1 MSEVQPPRGFSNNG
15 LVMAARA
22 AVAKAFLTSPGGTAY
37 GAAVLT
43 LSGNVYS
50 AGQYSS
56 FNHVTN
62 VHAEQAALV
71 MAAMND
77 DPDVVALAVASN
89 NSDAVTR
96 PCGVCCQVMDEHRKR
111 TGRDFDVLMAHADG
125 SGFDHT
131 TVSGLLRYPW
141 VANSITQHARAESK
155 EIIRPD
161 TLKPFATQ
169 VKRARTGDHV
179 QVAGG
184 AVAMVWDNAFGG
196 SKTLVKIK
204 YIRDGSGGCRKVAH
218 SFSQPL
224 QYQAELYAAG
234 LHRPTFAGF
243 DAAVYSGQEIEGVIP
258 SPHAAGADCQ
268 LPADVRGL
276 LERVGVDAAS
286 IRVTGSRGIG
296 LEHEGSDWDLIV
308 PVEPSAVANIR
319 ERLVREL
326 NAGRIV
332 IPESSGSWKALNKVF
347 PGGIAAIIKDRR
359 FIETFRVGSASVALI
374 FVPREEPS
382 SLVSEGCQPLGRAC
396 LFGEV
401 LEASQTPFK
410 RAEYVL
416 DTAEHGHVRVVCYYK
431 LANLIQTGDRL
442 AVRGWLVQ
450 QDGAK
455 LLLQMLPM
463 PDNIM
468 WHNR

>member
-1 MSEVQPPRGFSNNG
+1 MKSEHVSRE
-15 LVMAARA
+15 LVAAARGA
-22 AVAKAFLTSPGGTAY
+22 TAKAFLTSPGGTAY

-43 LSGNVYS
+43 VSGNIYT

-77 DPDVVALAVASN
+77 DPDVIALAVASN
-89 NSDAVTR
+89 SSDAVTR

-125 SGFDHT
+125 IGFDHT

-141 VANSITQHARAESK
+141 VANSITQHAQAEAK
-155 EIIRPD
+155 EIVRPD

-169 VKRARTGDHV
+169 VKRVRTGDHV

-184 AVAMVWDNAFGG
+184 AVGMVWDSAFDE

-204 YIRDGSGGCRKVAH
+204 YVRDGAGGFRKVAH

-234 LHRPTFAGF
+234 LHRPTCAGF

-258 SPHAAGADCQ
+258 SPHAAGADYQ
-268 LPADVRGL
+268 VPADVRGL
-276 LERVGVDAAS
+276 LESVGVDVAS
-286 IRVTGSRGIG
+286 VRVTGSRAIG

-308 PVEPSAVANIR
+308 PLEPSEVANIR
-319 ERLVREL
+319 ERLLGEL

-332 IPESSGSWKALNKVF
+332 IPESSGSWKALQRVF
-347 PGGIAAIIKDRR
+347 PGGINAVIKGRR
-359 FIETFRVGSASVALI
+359 FIETFRLGSGSVALI
-374 FVPREEPS
+374 FVPREEPGP
-382 SLVSEGCQPLGRAC
+382 LVSERCQPVGRAC

-401 LEASQTPFK
+401 IEATQTPFK

-416 DTAEHGHVRVVCYYK
+416 DTAEHGRVRVVCYYK

-442 AVRGWLVQ
+442 AVRGWLVH
-450 QDGAK
+450 QDGVK
-455 LLLQMLPM
+455 LLLQMLPV

-468 WHNR
+468 WYHR